1 MINDQD
7 RLRAE
12 YAERERRLTG
22 SDIYSVFNPANLFMV
37 QQRQRD
43 VLHILRQKGFF
54 PLKGKK
60 ILEVGCGGG
69 GVLQEYLTFGATP
82 ECLQG
87 CDLLPMRIRQARQV
101 LPEHLLLGCADGQY
115 LPYASQQFDLLI
127 QYTVFSSILD
137 GNLKARLALEMVRVL
152 KPGGMILWY
161 DFWLN
166 PTNPQT
172 HGIRPEEIQRLFPDC
187 NFEFHKITL
196 APPIARCVVKLSWM
210 LALFLESIK
219 IFNTHYL
226 AVIRPV
232 G

>member
-1 MINDQD
+1 MSNDQD

-12 YAERERRLTG
+12 YAEREQRLTG

-43 VLHILRQKGFF
+43 VLHILRQNGFF

-82 ECLQG
+82 KCLQG
-87 CDLLPMRIRQARQV
+87 CDLLPMRIRQARQI
-101 LPEHLLLGCADGQY
+101 LPEHLLLACADGQY
-115 LPYASQQFDLLI
+115 LPYTSQQFDLLI

-137 GNLKARLALEMVRVL
+137 DNLKARLALDMVRVL

-172 HGIRPEEIQRLFPDC
+172 RGIRPAEIRHLFPRC
-187 NFEFHKITL
+187 RFEFHKITL
-196 APPIARCVVKLSWM
+196 APPITRRLVKVSWV
-210 LALFLESIK
+210 LCAILEK
-219 IFNTHYL
+219 LNLFNTHFL
-226 AVIRPV
+226 VAIQPLP
-232 G
+232 